1 MHLSSGKKTLLVIFH
16 WHPCYGVRF
25 WPLSFC
31 FMALWNTPLKFNI
44 TPTKLPWQ
52 KEWML
57 SSNHHFWGAMSN
69 FGFIS
74 PPPRKNAKCPWRSPA
89 KTPAMARGATP
100 RAGPVWRQGVFSG
113 GVLPCNYWICL
124 MVGVQEVG
132 EIEMLMEIVWLSDEV
147 RRNPW
152 PTLGRWWKSWNLRFQ
167 MISKFFMKNCCF
179 GAPEF
184 PRQLPFQTHL
194 AQCICVG
201 TLKEYLVAIIRC

>member
-1 MHLSSGKKTLLVIFH
+1 
-16 WHPCYGVRF
+16 
-25 WPLSFC
+25 
-31 FMALWNTPLKFNI
+31 MALWNTPLKFNI

-74 PPPRKNAKCPWRSPA
+74 PPPRENAKCPWRSPA

-113 GVLPCNYWICL
+113 GVFPCNYWICL

-132 EIEMLMEIVWLSDEV
+132 EIRNVNGNCLTFWWGKKKSLTNTWPLMKILEFTV
-147 RRNPW
+147 
-152 PTLGRWWKSWNLRFQ
+152 RFQ

-194 AQCICVG
+194 AKCICVG